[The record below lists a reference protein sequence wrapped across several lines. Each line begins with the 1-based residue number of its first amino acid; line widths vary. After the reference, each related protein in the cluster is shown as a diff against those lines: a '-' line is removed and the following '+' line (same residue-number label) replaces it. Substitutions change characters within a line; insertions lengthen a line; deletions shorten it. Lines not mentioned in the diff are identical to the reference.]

1 MSTHFPYVVA
11 AVVTTGVGAVTSAV
25 WGAPVA
31 PPPHPVVA
39 FHVVSAAATPAR
51 PVVPVANSTTPTPA
65 NNNNTPAQTPVVLGQ
80 AFLTA
85 GFGVGQQVGT
95 GGVPGVPSFTEGF
108 ATTSQPDSTSM
119 MQPGQRTFLEGFSG
133 NQGTGP
139 QMTQPGVS
147 DFNDGFGFN
156 HGVVPPNQGAL
167 PTTPYPNYTTPPTPT
182 NPGLANGTVLGAPSF
197 GFYNGFG
204 GGQPD
209 VGFYA
214 GFNQGR

>member
-25 WGAPVA
+25 WGAPLA
-31 PPPHPVVA
+31 PPAPHPVA
-39 FHVVSAAATPAR
+39 FHASAAVMPAR
-51 PVVPVANSTTPTPA
+51 PVVPPAATPMA
-65 NNNNTPAQTPVVLGQ
+65 NNVNTPAETPVNLGQ
-80 AFLTA
+80 AFLTP

-108 ATTSQPDSTSM
+108 ATTSPPDSTSM
-119 MQPGQRTFLEGFSG
+119 TQAGQRPFLEGFSG
-133 NQGTGP
+133 NQGTGA
-139 QMTQPGVS
+139 QMTQPGVP

-167 PTTPYPNYTTPPTPT
+167 PTTPYPNYTTPPQPG

-214 GFNQGR
+214 GFNNTAR